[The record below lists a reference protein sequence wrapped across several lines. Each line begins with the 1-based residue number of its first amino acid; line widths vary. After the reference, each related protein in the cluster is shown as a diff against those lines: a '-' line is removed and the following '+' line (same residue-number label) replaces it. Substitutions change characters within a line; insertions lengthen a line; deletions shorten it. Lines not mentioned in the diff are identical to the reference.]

1 MFISLEHDLHSS
13 EQNVRQQS
21 LPYRKHMLEFY
32 WDADAGAGAGI
43 GAGAGGAGTYGQVR
57 LLL

>member
-32 WDADAGAGAGI
+32 WDADAGI
-43 GAGAGGAGTYGQVR
+43 GAGASAGGAGTYGQVR